1 MLSPSQLS
9 HYQLV
14 FKLLLVLK
22 LTERQLSLTWHRV
35 AGAVRSR
42 DKALVSA
49 RFPKR
54 SAAAPGPGAGAG
66 GAAAA
71 AAGQAAAAQGLGVGA
86 AAAAAAEFPWDETE
100 LQLVYSLGQRFTFFV
115 QVRGV
120 CVEGLRDGWLCGV
133 SKIMGGREGGRA
145 GGRGRE
151 GEGGGGSVRSCSL
164 ACLSAFFTV
173 ELLRYAIPHQ
183 LAHPLPL
190 SCMHASLSCTKE
202 LLLRYAAFS
211 PAGTQFPLAFPLPWS

>member
-1 MLSPSQLS
+1 MAMSSTATLVDLPLFPHILSLTSLATRVSWPHTLVLSPSQLS

-54 SAAAPGPGAGAG
+54 SVAAAGPGASAG

-71 AAGQAAAAQGLGVGA
+71 AAGQAAPAQGLGLGA
-86 AAAAAAEFPWDETE
+86 GAVAFPWDETE

-115 QVRGV
+115 QVRGAYTQ
-120 CVEGLRDGWLCGV
+120 RW
-133 SKIMGGREGGRA
+133 RA
-145 GGRGRE
+145 GLGRNSGG
-151 GEGGGGSVRSCSL
+151 GEGAGERGKEVRCDVGPWL
-164 ACLSAFFTV
+164 QQLLTLSQRT
-173 ELLRYAIPHQ
+173 PH
-183 LAHPLPL
+183 P
-190 SCMHASLSCTKE
+190 
-202 LLLRYAAFS
+202 
-211 PAGTQFPLAFPLPWS
+211 

>member
-71 AAGQAAAAQGLGVGA
+71 GAGQAAAAQGLGAAGA
-86 AAAAAAEFPWDETE
+86 AAGAEFPWDETE

-115 QVRGV
+115 QVRGMWAK
-120 CVEGLRDGWLCGV
+120 GWRDGWLWGV
-133 SKIMGGREGGRA
+133 
-145 GGRGRE
+145 
-151 GEGGGGSVRSCSL
+151 
-164 ACLSAFFTV
+164 
-173 ELLRYAIPHQ
+173 
-183 LAHPLPL
+183 
-190 SCMHASLSCTKE
+190 
-202 LLLRYAAFS
+202 
-211 PAGTQFPLAFPLPWS
+211 